1 MQNEKKKKKFLVIG
15 LGPIGQLFSCYL
27 KASGCSIYGI
37 DVRQDCI
44 EAIRKSGISITGLN
58 SLQANPDQVCTRVS
72 ELKERDFDYVI
83 IAVKTPYMA
92 EAVSSIN
99 ILNGDFK
106 VISMQNGIDNEE
118 YLAKFFPKERVLR
131 VVINFA
137 GNIISPGIIN
147 MTFFHKP
154 NYVGCLCSKGDCA
167 YAKEL
172 ADLMTAAGLD
182 TKPTGDIKKL
192 AWRKTILVA
201 SLAPIAA
208 LLGMTMV
215 ETMNMAETRY
225 LVEML
230 LEEAVEVA
238 RSKNYDYGDDFI
250 QYCLNYLSKAGQHKP
265 SMLIDI
271 EKGDPTEIE
280 YINAK
285 ISSHGHELE
294 CPVYLNTY
302 LTLLV
307 KAKEQLQIQRK
318 KNSV

>member
-1 MQNEKKKKKFLVIG
+1 MQNEKKKKFLVIG

-27 KASGCSIYGI
+27 KASGCSIYGVDI
-37 DVRQDCI
+37 RQDCV
-44 EAIRKSGISITGLN
+44 EAIRENGISITGIT

-72 ELKERDFDYVI
+72 DLKEQTFDYVI
-83 IAVKTPYMA
+83 IAVKTPYM
-92 EAVSSIN
+92 EKAVSS
-99 ILNGDFK
+99 LNSLKGDFK
-106 VISMQNGIDNEE
+106 VVSMQNGIDNEE

-154 NYVGCLCSKGDCA
+154 NYVGCLCGKEDCI

-172 ADLMTAAGLD
+172 ADLMTEAGLD
-182 TKPTGDIKKL
+182 TEPTGDIKKL

-201 SLAPIAA
+201 ALAPIAA

-215 ETMNMAETRY
+215 EVMKMDETRY

-238 RSKNYDYGDDFI
+238 RRRNYDYGDDFI
-250 QYCLNYLSKAGQHKP
+250 QYCLDYLSKAGQHKP

-271 EKGDPTEIE
+271 ERGDPTEIE

-285 ISSHGHELE
+285 ISFHGHELDI
-294 CPVYLNTY
+294 PVHLNTY

-307 KAKEQLQIQRK
+307 KAKEQLQIQK
-318 KNSV
+318 KNNSE